1 MMHWHNQS
9 AILLI
14 SCLILCGCTE
24 TSSVPEQ
31 SSEPISE
38 TVNTDVNENR
48 LATHAAVRGGFV
60 AYYSS
65 DDIYYVDSK
74 VSLVNIENNN
84 LRKAVL
90 CAQTGCTHS
99 DETCNAFLSSGL
111 QECILYRG
119 VWYFTVYDRG
129 SASFKSLDQKTG
141 ERKTYLEFKASQ
153 DSSYNLSLGG
163 CTGENAYVYYMEDTF
178 DSNYQQLRKNSILKI
193 DLNTGEEKEILR
205 WSSDQFESWSY
216 FGGYENHILLEHSYL
231 SGIIPIEEWEGT
243 QEDYQN
249 YLSSLETCFELIILD
264 TESLSQTVIAG
275 NDDSDMIAPSELSI
289 SFGQYFVLPF
299 GDTVRRY
306 DITAGEYTEIL
317 NHSGI
322 INYFIYDAKVFYLVR
337 NDQLELWCADLDGSN
352 ERQLENPDDY
362 MTFGIDR
369 ESEDL
374 FFGYTDHGECLIK
387 KQDFYDGRYDQ
398 AFPVGN

>member
-1 MMHWHNQS
+1 MLKYK
-9 AILLI
+9 LLPLF
-14 SCLILCGCTE
+14 LIGCFIVSGCSE
-24 TSSVPEQ
+24 TSSLPDHTSDHYDQ
-31 SSEPISE
+31 
-38 TVNTDVNENR
+38 TAGTDVNENR
-48 LATHAAVRGGFV
+48 FATHAAVRGDFV

-65 DDIYYVDSK
+65 DDIYFVDST
-74 VSLVNIENNN
+74 VSIVNTENNN

-141 ERKTYLEFKASQ
+141 ERKTYLEYKASQ
-153 DSSYNLSLGG
+153 ESSHTLSLGG
-163 CTGENAYVYYMEDTF
+163 CTGGNAYVYYMENTF
-178 DSNYQQLRKNSILKI
+178 DSNYRQFGKDSILKI
-193 DLNTGEEKEILR
+193 DLNTGKEEEIL
-205 WSSDQFESWSY
+205 SCSADAYESWNY
-216 FGGYENHILLEHSYL
+216 LGGYENRILLMHSY
-231 SGIIPIEEWEGT
+231 SAEVIPFDEWEGT

-249 YLSSLETCFELIILD
+249 YLSSLEICIELVIFD

-275 NDDSDMIAPSELSI
+275 NDDSDMIAPSEPSI

-299 GDTVRRY
+299 GDAVRRY
-306 DITAGEYTEIL
+306 DITTGEYTEIL
-317 NHSGI
+317 EHSDI
-322 INYFIYDAKVFYLVR
+322 INYFIYDAKVFWLVR
-337 NDQLELWCADLDGSN
+337 NDHLELWCADLDGSN
-352 ERQLENPDDY
+352 ERQLENPDNY

-369 ESEDL
+369 ESKDL

-387 KQDFYDGRYDQ
+387 KQDFYYGRYDR
-398 AFPVGN
+398 AFPAGN